1 MSDKICVPNQH
12 FFTLLIIFLL
22 MTMFYVYNSYR
33 FTPEGYVKK
42 LDNFNYGINNDSLAA
57 ILEKIKKLD
66 EAPIFNKSNTASRY
80 PPPDKTI
87 MIKPNNKINKFSKE
101 DALKIITS
109 NKLTD
114 LQKKVLNDQPE
125 LVLDT
130 QPRSLIINDPEVSL
144 EEPQFKIVV
153 TNDIDSILEG
163 PVRNMIDKPLKIGTP
178 FDSPLAVP
186 DLQKRHALEKRDVE
200 AVFNDFRA
208 PERRDPEY
216 AYPTNDV
223 KNIINI
229 PTRGS
234 PDNYHSVGVVVRKK
248 DEKVFQLFGRQKY
261 PGSSQWEYYVS
272 GADNYGYPNKM
283 PLVSKGN
290 RELSD
295 KDIIQLPWLDQ
306 KNGDFEVNIY
316 NFDVPRY
323 NPYDI

>member
-1 MSDKICVPNQH
+1 MSDKICLPTEH
-12 FFTLLIIFLL
+12 LFLLLIIFLL
-22 MTMFYVYNSYR
+22 MTMFYVYNNMR
-33 FTPEGYVKK
+33 IGQV
-42 LDNFNYGINNDSLAA
+42 DNFNLSVLS
-57 ILEKIKKLD
+57 EKMKTIDETPLLQDLKKLIINSQK
-66 EAPIFNKSNTASRY
+66 ASPSKQNNNSTNIASRY

-87 MIKPNNKINKFSKE
+87 IKSAKNNKMLSKE
-101 DALKIITS
+101 AAIKILTTS
-109 NKLTD
+109 NNISD
-114 LQKKVLNDQPE
+114 RQIVLDSHPE

-130 QPRSLIINDPEVSL
+130 QPRSLVINNPNESLVDSYNEVILVNDADDIENDSL
-144 EEPQFKIVV
+144 EL
-153 TNDIDSILEG
+153 S
-163 PVRNMIDKPLKIGTP
+163 
-178 FDSPLAVP
+178 SPLQSRLANP
-186 DLQKRHALEKRDVE
+186 DLEKRYALETRDVE

-234 PDNYHSVGVVVRKK
+234 PDNYHSVGVVVRKT
-248 DEKVFQLFGRQKY
+248 DEKVFQLFGRQKF

-295 KDIIQLPWLDQ
+295 KDRIELPWLDK
-306 KNGDFEVNIY
+306 KNGDFEVNLY

-323 NPYDI
+323 NPYDL